1 MLKRKEKLL
10 KPFAARDVYRKEW
23 SGLPVAV
30 AKSQRIV
37 NLQSGEF
44 IIKYGT
50 TSERLKNDRIREV
63 SASWKATAKVLAMV
77 KTLEPA
83 TLIEQTASQI
93 GRRLTHDYSRRDG
106 WTEFR
111 VVNKDELIQLMS
123 IADAVAEY
131 KIVWNN
137 ITTVIYS

>member
-1 MLKRKEKLL
+1 
-10 KPFAARDVYRKEW
+10 
-23 SGLPVAV
+23 VAN
-30 AKSQRIV
+30 SQRLV

-44 IIKYGT
+44 LIKYGT

-63 SASWKATAKVLAMV
+63 SNSWKATPNVLAMV
-77 KTLEPA
+77 KTLELA

-93 GRRLTHDYSRRDG
+93 GLRLTSDYSRLDG

-111 VVNKDELIQLMS
+111 IVNKDELIQLMS
-123 IADAVAEY
+123 IIDVVAEY

-137 ITTVIYS
+137 LALVTGQFLKTTNSDFNC